1 MKFTRKN
8 TVTNL
13 KEGRNYK
20 GTIFDIQHIEL
31 KKRSY
36 YEITLS
42 LEKSLVSIWVNDDV
56 NPEHPLYELFD
67 FLIENEEDAEDFDER
82 EIIGYQ
88 LQFTV
93 KNVLTKGKNGD
104 VERSFFDTVTVV
116 FDEEE

>member
-36 YEITLS
+36 GGTFRR
-42 LEKSLVSIWVNDDV
+42 N
-56 NPEHPLYELFD
+56 
-67 FLIENEEDAEDFDER
+67 
-82 EIIGYQ
+82 
-88 LQFTV
+88 
-93 KNVLTKGKNGD
+93 KNTQ
-104 VERSFFDTVTVV
+104 
-116 FDEEE
+116 